1 MSDNSYFSAPAG
13 WYPDP
18 LGLPQL
24 RWWDSTSWTHQ
35 TSEARQP
42 MVMHETTFAWADDDI
57 DEEPSAATRRER
69 RERERKG
76 PIDNAPPTAQML
88 LQLEP
93 PSREDIQVDMPEP
106 EGAAHA
112 TRDDE
117 PFVANFTETTSTESS
132 DDAFRIFDNL
142 RDNSE
147 EQFSQQPFGQN
158 QYAAQNFQGAP
169 QGYQQPFQQE
179 QYQQPFQQEQYQ
191 QPFQQEQYQ
200 QPFQQEQG
208 NWAQYGQQEKADFF
222 VQGQSPEASAW
233 APQHQPQFAQPQR
246 HTVTHTTPVWMIALI
261 PMLQLVLSLLLL
273 TAFGMGD
280 NTAVMA
286 AIWFAPYP
294 FVVLFAFLDRRTLKK
309 AGHQHTAHWAWALLT
324 APIYLIVRAVASIR
338 ESGNGFGPVLVWF
351 ALALLQVGSV
361 VAVPG
366 LIISSL
372 PAVFAAEAE
381 ASIMSDAQVIGSTMT
396 VTCPAAPPVLIGQ
409 QFECSGVQAN
419 GTELSI
425 LVSLERVNGWIDWRV
440 DDWGIY
446 TIG

>member
-1 MSDNSYFSAPAG
+1 VSDNSYFSAPAG

-35 TSEARQP
+35 TAEARQP
-42 MVMHETTFAWADDDI
+42 MVMQETTFAWADDDI
-57 DEEPSAATRRER
+57 EEEPSAATRRER

-93 PSREDIQVDMPEP
+93 PSREDIQVDMPDP
-106 EGAAHA
+106 EGAAQT

-117 PFVANFTETTSTESS
+117 PFVATFTETTSTESS
-132 DDAFRIFDNL
+132 DDAYRIFDNL
-142 RDNSE
+142 RDNSQ
-147 EQFSQQPFGQN
+147 EQFAQQPFGQN
-158 QYAAQNFQGAP
+158 QYGAQSFQGGSQ
-169 QGYQQPFQQE
+169 QGYQQPFQQD
-179 QYQQPFQQEQYQ
+179 
-191 QPFQQEQYQ
+191 
-200 QPFQQEQG
+200 QG

-222 VQGQSPEASAW
+222 VHGQSPEASAW
-233 APQHQPQFAQPQR
+233 APQYQQQFTQPQR

-280 NTAVMA
+280 NTSVMA

-294 FVVLFAFLDRRTLKK
+294 FVVLFAFLDHRTLKK
-309 AGHQHTAHWAWALLT
+309 AGHQHTAHWAWAFLT
-324 APIYLIVRAVASIR
+324 APMYLIVRAVASIR

>member
-1 MSDNSYFSAPAG
+1 MWGTLAVSDNSYFSAPAG

-35 TSEARQP
+35 TAEARQP
-42 MVMHETTFAWADDDI
+42 MVMQETTFAWADDDI
-57 DEEPSAATRRER
+57 EEEPSAATRRER

-106 EGAAHA
+106 EGVAQP

-117 PFVANFTETTSTESS
+117 PFVATFTESTSTESS
-132 DDAFRIFDNL
+132 DDAYRIFDNL
-142 RDNSE
+142 RDNSQ
-147 EQFSQQPFGQN
+147 EQFAQQPFGQN
-158 QYAAQNFQGAP
+158 QYGAQNFQGAP
-169 QGYQQPFQQE
+169 QG
-179 QYQQPFQQEQYQ
+179 
-191 QPFQQEQYQ
+191 YQ

-222 VQGQSPEASAW
+222 VHGQAPDASGW
-233 APQHQPQFAQPQR
+233 APQHQQQFAQQQR
-246 HTVTHTTPVWMIALI
+246 HAVTHTTPVWMIALI

-309 AGHQHTAHWAWALLT
+309 AGHQQTAHWAWALLT